1 MTPLTRF
8 MLFLLAAAGPV
19 LLVLLPLGAF
29 VLNSLHSMGNGQ
41 IVRELSF
48 GNYIEFATNWTYL
61 GVLLSTAWLG
71 VRVAAICLLLA
82 YPLAWFVWQQPEQ
95 RRFSL
100 LLVIILPLFMS
111 YIVKLFTMRSL
122 LAVKGL
128 VNAVL
133 VGTGILAEPTAALM
147 FNGKAILMT
156 MVVMY
161 FPFVF
166 LPVYLALER
175 IPQNLIQASADLG
188 GTLATTFR
196 WIIWPLSVPGVI
208 SGAIFAFVL
217 TMGDYITPQLVGG
230 PNGFTFGRVIF
241 SQFGAAYN
249 WPLGA
254 ALAVV
259 LMIVSAIAMV
269 AAGLASRRSQV
280 R

>member
-1 MTPLTRF
+1 MTAPVRI

-29 VLNSLHSMGNGQ
+29 MLNSLYSMSNGQ
-41 IVRELSF
+41 IHQALSF

-61 GVLLSTAWLG
+61 GVLLSTIWLG
-71 VRVAAICLLLA
+71 VRVSAICLLLA

-95 RRFSL
+95 RRFLL

-147 FNGKAILMT
+147 FNQTAILMT

-166 LPVYLALER
+166 LPIYLALER
-175 IPQNLIQASADLG
+175 IPQSLVQASADLG
-188 GTLATTFR
+188 GTLGTTFR
-196 WIIWPLSVPGVI
+196 WVIWPLSIPGVI

-217 TMGDYITPQLVGG
+217 TMGDYVTPQLVGG

-254 ALAVV
+254 ALAVI
-259 LMIVSAIAMV
+259 LMIVSAIAML
-269 AAGLASRRSQV
+269 AAGLAARRSEV